1 MNNLS
6 KTQSLTRGSIYTAI
20 CVILIYLSTIIP
32 ASKLSFLAAAALVIP
47 LSILT
52 IGIKNS
58 LMVYAASSVLSLL
71 LLGFRENVLV
81 YIILFGNFGFVKLYI
96 EKLRK
101 LPFEIL
107 LKLIYFNIDVFI
119 VYALYKTLFL
129 RGSYSNLP
137 IYIIVIILEVVF
149 LIYDYAVSLFVV
161 YANKHIIKN
170 LK

>member
-1 MNNLS
+1 MS

-52 IGIKNS
+52 IGIRNS
-58 LMVYAASSVLSLL
+58 LMVYAASSVLSIL
-71 LLGFRENVLV
+71 LLGFRENVLI

-101 LPFEIL
+101 LPVEIF
-107 LKLIYFNIDVFI
+107 LKLIYFNVDIFI
-119 VYALYKTLFL
+119 IYAVYKTLFL
-129 RGSYSNLP
+129 SGSHYDLP
-137 IYIIVIILEVVF
+137 LYIILIILEFIF
-149 LIYDYAVSLFVV
+149 LIYDYAVSLYVV
-161 YANKHIIKN
+161 YINKHIIKN